1 MPRPRPTFA
10 RAICCV
16 ALLIFCAALPLHSQ
30 QALDNDAIL
39 KLKTAGLSDDV
50 IVSTVTNSP
59 GRYAVSTDDLI
70 ALKKAG
76 ISDKV
81 LGAMIQRNAGIS
93 AAAPVTVAA
102 GAVSMPAGVDEVG
115 VYYKD
120 PQSSTWT
127 EFSPEIINYKSG
139 GALKSIASYG
149 IVKPDKNGH
158 IPGKTARIVLTRQ
171 NEILLYTPEG
181 VSPEEYQLLKLRV
194 NSDNREFRSET
205 GGVIHKSSGA
215 DRDAVDFKTS
225 KIGPRLYKFTLTT
238 DEKKGEY
245 GILPPGAINS
255 ANAASAGKMF
265 TFALP
270 E

>member
-59 GRYAVSTDDLI
+59 GHYAVSTDDLI

-76 ISDKV
+76 ISDRV

-93 AAAPVTVAA
+93 AAAPVTEAA

-139 GALKSIASYG
+139 GALKSIASYASSSRTRMATS
-149 IVKPDKNGH
+149 P
-158 IPGKTARIVLTRQ
+158 AR
-171 NEILLYTPEG
+171 P
-181 VSPEEYQLLKLRV
+181 P
-194 NSDNREFRSET
+194 RSC
-205 GGVIHKSSGA
+205 
-215 DRDAVDFKTS
+215 
-225 KIGPRLYKFTLTT
+225 
-238 DEKKGEY
+238 
-245 GILPPGAINS
+245 
-255 ANAASAGKMF
+255 
-265 TFALP
+265 
-270 E
+270 